1 MLWRSLRGVLNY
13 AWRALD
19 GLRRV
24 IHLFLMLAVLAL
36 VLAALAG
43 RPAKLPDAFALVV
56 SPEGVLVEQYSGDAV
71 SRALDS
77 AQGLGRTQTLVSD
90 LVEAIDAAA
99 TDSRVKV
106 LHLEL
111 DFFGG
116 GSLDKLEQVA
126 LALERFRAAG
136 KQVIAAAVGLSHAQ
150 YYLAAHADEI
160 LVDPNGGIVFQGFG
174 FYRNYYRAALEKA
187 SVDWYVFSAGEAKS
201 LGDPYVRDDMSPAER
216 ENLQPVAD
224 GLWAAWRDT
233 VAAARGLAPDL
244 LDDYVERFLPRLR
257 AAGGDLA
264 RVALDAGLADRIST
278 LPEVE
283 QYLADA
289 GGADRHGNYRG
300 IHSDEYLAALRA
312 RPAARSAADNDRSA
326 VALLV
331 ARGMILPGTQ
341 PPGSIGD
348 ESLRELLAHAREDDA
363 IRAVVLRIDSGG
375 GSQFA
380 AEAILHELEL
390 LRVAGKPL
398 VVSMGGMAAS
408 GGYLMALAADEIW
421 AHPTTVTG
429 SIGVVAMVPN
439 FGRLLERLG
448 VGVDGVGTH
457 RFSGDFRLDRPFS
470 PEAREIL
477 DVMVDGAYERFLG
490 QVGAARQLARD
501 EVLPMAEGRVWL
513 GEVALEAGLV
523 DHLGTLDDALAA
535 AATLAGIEEDYRV
548 ELLEPELGFSERL
561 LVSLLSRSA
570 QFGLGAAWPR
580 SWFDRLPVAM
590 RSLLA
595 EIERLEGFAD
605 PRGLYY
611 YCFCDIG

>member
-1 MLWRSLRGVLNY
+1 MFWRSLRSVLGY

-24 IHLFLMLAVLAL
+24 IHLVLMLAVLAL

-43 RPAKLPDAFALVV
+43 RPPALPDAFALVV
-56 SPEGVLVEQYSGDAV
+56 SPEGVLVEQYSGDAL
-71 SRALDS
+71 SRALET
-77 AQGLGRTQTLVSD
+77 AQGLGRTQTLVAD

-99 TDSRVKV
+99 GDHRVKV

-111 DFFGG
+111 DYFGG
-116 GSLDKLEQVA
+116 GSLDKLQEVA
-126 LALERFRAAG
+126 LALERFRATG
-136 KQVIAAAVGLSHAQ
+136 KRVIASAVGLSHSQ

-160 LVDPNGGIVFQGFG
+160 FVDPNGGIMFQGFG

-201 LGDPYVRDDMSPAER
+201 FGDPYVRDDMSPAER
-216 ENLQPVAD
+216 ENLQPLAD
-224 GLWAAWRDT
+224 GLWEAWREA
-233 VAAARGLAPDL
+233 VATARGLDPAL
-244 LDDYVERFLPRLR
+244 FDDYVDRFLARLR
-257 AAGGDLA
+257 AAGGDMA
-264 RVALDAGLADRIST
+264 RAALDAGLADRIGS
-278 LPEVE
+278 LPEIE
-283 QYLADA
+283 RHLAQS
-289 GGADRHGNYRG
+289 GASDGRGDYVG
-300 IHSDEYLAALRA
+300 IHAEDYLEALHA
-312 RPAARSAADNDRSA
+312 KSPVRPAAENDRPA
-326 VALLV
+326 VALVV
-331 ARGMILPGTQ
+331 AQGMILPGTQ
-341 PPGSIGD
+341 PPGTIGD

-363 IRAVVLRIDSGG
+363 IRAVLLRIDSGG

-380 AEAILHELEL
+380 AEAILHELAL
-390 LRVAGKPL
+390 LRAAGKPL

-439 FGRLLERLG
+439 FGRLLERIG
-448 VGVDGVGTH
+448 IGVDGVGTH

-470 PEAREIL
+470 AEAREIL
-477 DVMVDGAYERFLG
+477 DVIVDGAYERFLG
-490 QVGAARQLARD
+490 QVAEARHLSRD
-501 EVLPMAEGRVWL
+501 ELLPLAEGRVWL

-523 DHLGTLDDALAA
+523 DHLGALDDALAA
-535 AATLAGIEEDYRV
+535 AAVLAGIEGDYRV
-548 ELLEPELGFSERL
+548 EVLEAELGFGERL

-570 QFGLGAAWPR
+570 RLGFTAWPR
-580 SWFDRLPVAM
+580 SWFDRLPAGV

-595 EIERLEGFAD
+595 EIERLDGFAD

-611 YCFCDIG
+611 YCFCEVD